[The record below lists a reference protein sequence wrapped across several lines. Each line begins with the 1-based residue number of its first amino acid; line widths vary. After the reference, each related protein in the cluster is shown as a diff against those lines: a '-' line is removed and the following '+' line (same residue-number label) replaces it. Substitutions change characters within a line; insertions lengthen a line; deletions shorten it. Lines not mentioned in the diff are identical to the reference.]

1 MKKSNA
7 IMELI
12 EEKRKMKTRFSLHLK
27 VSIVKYIVI
36 NVFLAV
42 INWLTY
48 PHYWWVLW
56 VIAGWGAGLSLN
68 LLSEY
73 MEYKINKE

>member
-1 MKKSNA
+1 
-7 IMELI
+7 MELV
-12 EEKRKMKTRFSLHLK
+12 EEKKKMKTRFSLHLK
-27 VSIVKYIVI
+27 MSIVKYIVI
-36 NVFLAV
+36 NVFLV
-42 INWLTY
+42 VVNWLTC

-56 VIAGWGAGLSLN
+56 VIAGWGVGLSLN

>member
-1 MKKSNA
+1 
-7 IMELI
+7 MELV
-12 EEKRKMKTRFSLHLK
+12 EEKQKMKTRFSLH
-27 VSIVKYIVI
+27 VTMSIVKYIVI
-36 NVFLAV
+36 NVFLV
-42 INWLTY
+42 VVNWLTT

-56 VIAGWGAGLSLN
+56 VIAGWGVGLSLN

>member
-1 MKKSNA
+1 
-7 IMELI
+7 MELV
-12 EEKRKMKTRFSLHLK
+12 EEKQKMKTRFSLHITM
-27 VSIVKYIVI
+27 SIVKYIVI
-36 NVFLAV
+36 NVFLV
-42 INWLTY
+42 VVNWLTT

-56 VIAGWGAGLSLN
+56 VIAGWGVGLSLN